1 MKKTFINSM
10 LVFLALTAALLFS
23 SCYSVF
29 SGGTGGLIVD
39 AESTSTPKRGIANV
53 DIYAYTDSGARDSDF
68 NNWKEGTVFSPSSSY
83 YGHTTTDADGNFVI
97 SNIVW
102 KENNPDFGKDADFTT
117 IFLIYYHENYG
128 LTKDQTV
135 ITSDSTTDTVYAELK
150 SIRKT
155 TSLNISIYD
164 VANSATTTNNVLV
177 KVSVPQTTDTL
188 TTAVPKV
195 YEQTISGTGTINISY
210 PRWKNASDKTSGIEN
225 EPEVTITYF
234 QSSDRITWKACAN
247 ADNAA
252 ADYAFLADGFNI
264 KKTIKNSTYNISLYG
279 KSTQI
284 NLPTV
289 NGTCGDTAS
298 ADSDGK
304 IIKMLAKDSAGNF
317 TIDCGETTT
326 SAQTVGTSGT
336 RTHGNFSGLG
346 SGFYITD
353 TSYTGKYTTIDV
365 QFTVDGTNLGT
376 TKNLRSDITSY
387 NFAL

>member
-195 YEQTISGTGTINISY
+195 YITQSTATLRTGRQ
-210 PRWKNASDKTSGIEN
+210 PN
-225 EPEVTITYF
+225 EREIRTYL
-234 QSSDRITWKACAN
+234 R
-247 ADNAA
+247 
-252 ADYAFLADGFNI
+252 G
-264 KKTIKNSTYNISLYG
+264 
-279 KSTQI
+279 
-284 NLPTV
+284 LP
-289 NGTCGDTAS
+289 G
-298 ADSDGK
+298 
-304 IIKMLAKDSAGNF
+304 
-317 TIDCGETTT
+317 
-326 SAQTVGTSGT
+326 
-336 RTHGNFSGLG
+336 
-346 SGFYITD
+346 
-353 TSYTGKYTTIDV
+353 
-365 QFTVDGTNLGT
+365 
-376 TKNLRSDITSY
+376 
-387 NFAL
+387 